1 MVNSAVVDKS
11 DIDSAQSERAP
22 RFSFLERAGLGLV
35 TIIAVL
41 PIAVR
46 SAAGWALGY
55 LVGCV
60 PFRDQRVARA
70 QVSTFLQATR
80 PDVVVRRCFANAG
93 ATLLE
98 SLHLQPILRA
108 HQRRISCASWR
119 KIEEWTAADRPIVAL
134 TGHTGNWDLLAAYMI
149 HRGIPITTIGRE
161 ARNPAGQHILA
172 KMRQGYGIETIWRS
186 DRRAVKRLME
196 CLKERRVVAALI
208 DQDTRVDSR
217 FTPFFGF
224 PAKTPVSLIS
234 LGKRARAR
242 FVSAFLFRVGFM
254 RYEVFTEEFPD
265 DLSEDEILTMYNAR
279 LEALI
284 RRFPG
289 QWVWFHKRWRSRPDG
304 TVLSTRQYLASMS
317 QNAFDRN
324 RVAADKSS

>member
-1 MVNSAVVDKS
+1 MVNSAVVDKP
-11 DIDSAQSERAP
+11 DIDGAQSERAP
-22 RFSFLERAGLGLV
+22 RFSLLERAGIGIV
-35 TIIAVL
+35 TILGVL
-41 PIAVR
+41 PITLR

-55 LVGCV
+55 IVGCV

-70 QVSTFLQATR
+70 QVSTFLEANR
-80 PDVVVRRCFANAG
+80 PDVVVRRSFANAG
-93 ATLLE
+93 ATLCE
-98 SLHLQPILRA
+98 SLHLQPILRS
-108 HQRRISCASWR
+108 HEKRITCSSWP

-134 TGHTGNWDLLAAYMI
+134 TGHTANWDLLAAYMI
-149 HRGIPITTIGRE
+149 HRGIPLTTIGRE

-196 CLKERRVVAALI
+196 CLKQRRVVAALI

-217 FTPFFGF
+217 FVPFFGF
-224 PAKTPVSLIS
+224 PAKTPSSLIS
-234 LGKRARAR
+234 LGIRARAR

-254 RYEVFTEEFPD
+254 RYEVFAEEFPD
-265 DLSEDEILTMYNAR
+265 NLSEDEILTMYNAR
-279 LEALI
+279 LEALV

-304 TVLSTRQYLASMS
+304 TVLSTRRYLASMS

-324 RVAADKSS
+324 SVETNKSS

>member
-1 MVNSAVVDKS
+1 MVNPAVVDKR
-11 DIDSAQSERAP
+11 DMDGAQSGTAP
-22 RFSFLERAGLGLV
+22 RFSFFERAALRV
-35 TIIAVL
+35 VSSIAIL
-41 PIAVR
+41 PITVR
-46 SAAGWALGY
+46 SAVGWALGY
-55 LVGCV
+55 IVGCI

-70 QVSTFLQATR
+70 QVAAFLQSAR
-80 PDVVVRRCFANAG
+80 PGAVVRRCFANAG

-108 HQRRISCASWR
+108 HQKRISCASWR
-119 KIEEWTAADRPIVAL
+119 EIEAWTAADRPIVAL

-149 HRGIPITTIGRE
+149 HRGIPLTTIGRE

-172 KMRQGYGIETIWRS
+172 KIRQGYGIETLWRS

-217 FTPFFGF
+217 YVPFFGS
-224 PAKTPVSLIS
+224 PAKTPSSLIS
-234 LGKRARAR
+234 LGNRARAR

-254 RYEVFTEEFPD
+254 RYEVFAEEFPD
-265 DLSEDEILTMYNAR
+265 NLSEGEILTMYNAR

-284 RRFPG
+284 RRFPD

-304 TVLSTRQYLASMS
+304 TVLSTRQYLSS
-317 QNAFDRN
+317 ITPNPFDRTN
-324 RVAADKSS
+324 VTTDKSS